1 MRRWM
6 VVAAL
11 GLGACAIPIEDEVGS
26 QAQALRE
33 LDDVEAEFLMH
44 MNEHRAMNGEA
55 PVVDDFALNEG
66 ARDYS
71 QVMGERNHFDH
82 TGPDGSHFAERMC
95 DSGYDPACG
104 PSTFVGENIAAG
116 NADAWST
123 FEQWRNSPGHN
134 RNMLDGRYRVVG
146 IGRAEVA
153 GSRYR
158 VYWTN
163 TFAGQVTDTANEGE
177 PPPEPMDPPED
188 PMDPP
193 EDPMDPG
200 TDPGLDGG
208 STTIRGGCSAA
219 GGAAAGL
226 WPLMA
231 VGLLAR
237 RRR

>member
-1 MRRWM
+1 M

-177 PPPEPMDPPED
+177 PPPEPMVRISIIGMRTGRPE
-188 PMDPP
+188 PVFVVQQLPALRAQP
-193 EDPMDPG
+193 
-200 TDPGLDGG
+200 DGG
-208 STTIRGGCSAA
+208 HDLERDSLAVPCQHGLA
-219 GGAAAGL
+219 G
-226 WPLMA
+226 
-231 VGLLAR
+231 
-237 RRR
+237 